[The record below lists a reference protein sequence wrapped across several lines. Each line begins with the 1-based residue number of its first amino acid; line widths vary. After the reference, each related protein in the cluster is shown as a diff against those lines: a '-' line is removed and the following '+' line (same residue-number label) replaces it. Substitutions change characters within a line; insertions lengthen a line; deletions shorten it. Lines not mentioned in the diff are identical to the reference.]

1 MKAFIIIQF
10 KRKKREI
17 REKSKK
23 EKKRGFMKIKKNAE
37 TMSQHIAERDIRLE
51 NGDLRTYLSRFDSC
65 VIMNSDRIET
75 WRSQS
80 VGV

>member
-17 REKSKK
+17 REKSEK
-23 EKKRGFMKIKKNAE
+23 EKRERFRENLKKKNAE

-51 NGDLRTYLSRFDSC
+51 KGDLRTYLSRFDSC
-65 VIMNSDRIET
+65 VIMIET

>member
-23 EKKRGFMKIKKNAE
+23 EKRERFHENLKKKNAE

-51 NGDLRTYLSRFDSC
+51 KGDL
-65 VIMNSDRIET
+65 
-75 WRSQS
+75 
-80 VGV
+80 